1 MCTQLF
7 DPKVDYVFKNIF
19 GSEKHPRI
27 LISFLNACIK
37 PKEPIVEVKLKN
49 TELTKEYIEDS
60 FSRLDI
66 LAKTSTGELIN
77 IEMQRAD
84 ERNMVK
90 RSLYYWSKA
99 YISEYTGKGAYAN
112 LPRTICIN
120 VLDFILLE
128 EENFHNKYLIQNAKN
143 NNLLTDT
150 LELHFIEIPKMKDI
164 DESDLL
170 SVWVGFLE
178 NPNNE
183 KVISLERKVE
193 ELQEAKE
200 ELARIS
206 RDPKEAENYRMR
218 ENARNDR
225 LNALLSAEEKGIA
238 KGIAKGI
245 VQGRAEGENLAKI
258 NIAKGLIGLISD
270 ELIAEKTGLSVEEI
284 KKLK

>member
-7 DPKVDYVFKNIF
+7 DPKVDYVFKNLF

-37 PKEPIVEVKLKN
+37 PKEPIVEVSLKN
-49 TELTKEYIEDS
+49 TELSKEYIEDS

-66 LAKTSTGELIN
+66 LAKTSTGEIIN

-84 ERNMVK
+84 ERNMIK

-99 YISEYTGKGAYAN
+99 FASEYQGKREYSQ

-120 VLDFILLE
+120 VLDFVLIYE

-143 NNLLTDT
+143 NNVLTDT
-150 LELHFIEIPKMKDI
+150 LELHFIEIPKMRDI
-164 DESDLL
+164 DETDML

-178 NPNNE
+178 DPNNE
-183 KVISLERKVE
+183 QVIHIEKKFE

-206 RDPKEAENYRMR
+206 RDPQQAENYRMR

-225 LNALLSAEEKGIA
+225 MNALLSAEEKGERKAKMEIA
-238 KGIAKGI
+238 
-245 VQGRAEGENLAKI
+245 RSL
-258 NIAKGLIGLISD
+258 KGLLSD
-270 ELIAEKTGLSVEEI
+270 EIISEKTGLSMEDL
-284 KKLK
+284 KKL

>member
-1 MCTQLF
+1 
-7 DPKVDYVFKNIF
+7 
-19 GSEKHPRI
+19 
-27 LISFLNACIK
+27 
-37 PKEPIVEVKLKN
+37 
-49 TELTKEYIEDS
+49 
-60 FSRLDI
+60 
-66 LAKTSTGELIN
+66 
-77 IEMQRAD
+77 EMQRAD

-90 RSLYYWSKA
+90 RSLYYWSKT

-120 VLDFILLE
+120 VLDFILLDE
-128 EENFHNKYLIQNAKN
+128 ERFHNKYLIQNANN

-170 SVWVGFLE
+170 SIWVGFLE
-178 NPNNE
+178 DPNNE
-183 KVISLERKVE
+183 KVIYLERKIE

-225 LNALLSAEEKGIA
+225 LNALLSAEEKGLKKGIQQGLTEGERKAKLEIA
-238 KGIAKGI
+238 KSSLKNGLSVDI
-245 VQGRAEGENLAKI
+245 VSQI
-258 NIAKGLIGLISD
+258 
-270 ELIAEKTGLSVEEI
+270 TGLSLEEI
-284 KKLK
+284 KNL

>member
-37 PKEPIVEVKLKN
+37 PKDPIVEVKLKN
-49 TELTKEYIEDS
+49 TEMTREYIEDS

-66 LAKTSTGELIN
+66 LAKTSIG
-77 IEMQRAD
+77 
-84 ERNMVK
+84 
-90 RSLYYWSKA
+90 
-99 YISEYTGKGAYAN
+99 
-112 LPRTICIN
+112 
-120 VLDFILLE
+120 
-128 EENFHNKYLIQNAKN
+128 
-143 NNLLTDT
+143 
-150 LELHFIEIPKMKDI
+150 
-164 DESDLL
+164 ESDLL

-178 NPNNE
+178 DPNNE
-183 KVISLERKVE
+183 KVIYLERKVE

-225 LNALLSAEEKGIA
+225 LNALLSAEEKGLKKGIQQGLTEGERKVKLEIA
-238 KGIAKGI
+238 KSLKGI
-245 VQGRAEGENLAKI
+245 L
-258 NIAKGLIGLISD
+258 SD
-270 ELIAEKTGLSVEEI
+270 EIISEKTDLSLEEI
-284 KKLK
+284 KSL